1 MGGKLSTDENVH
13 VVIVGGGFGGTTAAK
28 QLKAYHIPYTLID
41 IKLAFHHNMG
51 ALRASVKSGF
61 AKKTFISYDLTFKE
75 KFKQGKVTDIDV
87 EGKYVILESGEEI
100 AFSHLILSTGSSGP
114 FPGKFIE
121 PASRE
126 TAIQKYEDLVAEI
139 QKADRIVVVGGG
151 LAGVELAAEIKTEY
165 HEKEV
170 TLIHSTYILGD
181 TDLLPSVRRGVKD
194 ILVHK
199 GIQLVLGQKV
209 TNLAELTENTM
220 QPDITVMTNKGKE
233 IVTDMVIRCTGI
245 KINSTAYR
253 NAFKDKVSDNGA
265 LQVNEYLQ
273 VKGLGN
279 IYAIGDCADVL
290 ENKSAYTAEFQAIAC
305 VKNII
310 HNLKDQ
316 PMDVYKPGSPLMLV
330 TMGRNDGVGQLCG
343 CQVGKVFVTL
353 VKSRDLLVKD
363 SWKKMGQRMPN

>member
-87 EGKYVILESGEEI
+87 EGKYVILESGEVT
-100 AFSHLILSTGSSGP
+100 FSHLILSTGSSGP

-126 TAIQKYEDLVAEI
+126 TAIQKYEDLVI

-165 HEKEV
+165 HEKEYLPISV
-170 TLIHSTYILGD
+170 MAYFTLCSFQ
-181 TDLLPSVRRGVKD
+181 K
-194 ILVHK
+194 
-199 GIQLVLGQKV
+199 GQKV

-253 NAFKDKVSDNGA
+253 NAFSKFLVSDNGA